1 MAVDKNFVVK
11 NGIEVNSNLIFA
23 DANSKSVGI
32 GSTGPRFTLDVRGG
46 IAATDGHFSGIITA
60 QNVNV
65 ANYGILNG
73 TGANV
78 SGIATFTGGISANQL
93 SVSGLST
100 LTHLESTNVRVSG
113 ITTLATADITTL
125 SNYPNFTG
133 GVTVAGIAT
142 AAALNISGVST
153 LPTANITTLPNYPN
167 FTGGVTVAGIVTATA
182 VSTSGVSTL
191 ATANITTLNNY
202 PNFTGGVTVA
212 GIATAAALNISGVST
227 LPTANITTLP
237 NYPNFTGGVTVSG
250 VVTASSFTGN
260 LTGNVGGNVTGNVT
274 GELIGAAVTTGAYGA
289 HVSGVVT
296 ATEFHGDGSNIT
308 GISTLNITNYSAGG
322 GGIGGD
328 ANINT
333 TGIITAGAFFTTGII
348 TAANFVGSGEGLT
361 GVASTDNIQTATDAT
376 FLANVNISGITTLAN
391 TKISGITTATNKIE
405 VRSDDGSEGRIDF
418 YCEVSNAHYTRIQ
431 AAPHSS
437 YAGNATV
444 VLPNSSGTLLL
455 TDGSGA
461 SLTNLNG
468 SNIASGTISAA
479 RVATLNQDTTGN
491 AATATALETAR
502 TIGGVSFDG
511 TANINLPGV
520 NQAGTQD
527 TSGNATTATSATTAT
542 NATNITLA
550 AESSDTTCFP
560 VFATAATGNQAPKT
574 SSNLTYDSVDEILS
588 CTDFNTTS
596 DINLKKDIEIITNA
610 NEILN
615 QINGVNF
622 TWIKSNKPSI
632 GIIAQEIEKVLPQLV
647 NERTDTGT
655 KSVNYNGL
663 IGVLIEAVKELSQRV
678 EELERR

>member
-1 MAVDKNFVVK
+1 MANRFP
-11 NGIEVNSNLIFA
+11 LI
-23 DANSKSVGI
+23 ANS
-32 GSTGPRFTLDVRGG
+32 
-46 IAATDGHFSGIITA
+46 
-60 QNVNV
+60 
-65 ANYGILNG
+65 
-73 TGANV
+73 
-78 SGIATFTGGISANQL
+78 SANQIQEIP
-93 SVSGLST
+93 SGDNL
-100 LTHLESTNVRVSG
+100 
-113 ITTLATADITTL
+113 D
-125 SNYPNFTG
+125 
-133 GVTVAGIAT
+133 
-142 AAALNISGVST
+142 LN
-153 LPTANITTLPNYPN
+153 NN
-167 FTGGVTVAGIVTATA
+167 GIVNATTITAT
-182 VSTSGVSTL
+182 S
-191 ATANITTLNNY
+191 
-202 PNFTGGVTVA
+202 
-212 GIATAAALNISGVST
+212 
-227 LPTANITTLP
+227 
-237 NYPNFTGGVTVSG
+237 
-250 VVTASSFTGN
+250 
-260 LTGNVGGNVTGNVT
+260 
-274 GELIGAAVTTGAYGA
+274 
-289 HVSGVVT
+289 
-296 ATEFHGDGSNIT
+296 
-308 GISTLNITNYSAGG
+308 
-322 GGIGGD
+322 
-328 ANINT
+328 
-333 TGIITAGAFFTTGII
+333 
-348 TAANFVGSGEGLT
+348 FVGNGEGLV

-391 TKISGITTATNKIE
+391 TNISGLTTATNKIE

-431 AAPHSS
+431 AAPHAS

-468 SNIASGTISAA
+468 SNIASGTIAAA

-550 AESSDTTCFP
+550 DESSDSTCFP

-574 SSNLTYDSVDEILS
+574 DSSALTYDASGGSLS
-588 CTDFNTTS
+588 ATDFNSTS

-647 NERTDTGT
+647 SERTDTGT

-678 EELERR
+678 EELERK

>member
-1 MAVDKNFVVK
+1 MAADKNFVVK

-23 DANSKSVGI
+23 DPNEKKVGI

-133 GVTVAGIAT
+133 GLSASGIVTAASLNISGVSTLATANITTLNNYPNFTGGVTVSGIVT

-167 FTGGVTVAGIVTATA
+167 FTGGATVV
-182 VSTSGVSTL
+182 
-191 ATANITTLNNY
+191 
-202 PNFTGGVTVA
+202 
-212 GIATAAALNISGVST
+212 
-227 LPTANITTLP
+227 
-237 NYPNFTGGVTVSG
+237 G
-250 VVTASSFTGN
+250 VVTASSFTGD
-260 LTGNVGGNVTGNVT
+260 LTGNVVGNVT
-274 GELIGAAVTTGAYGA
+274 GELAGAAVTTGAYGA

-391 TKISGITTATNKIE
+391 TNISGLTTATNKIE

-431 AAPHSS
+431 AAPHAS
-437 YAGNATV
+437 YAGNAIV

-468 SNIASGTISAA
+468 SNIASGTIAAA
-479 RVATLNQDTTGN
+479 RVATLNQDTSGN

-520 NQAGTQD
+520 NQAGNQNTSGNAATATALETARTIGGVSFDGSANINLPGVNQSGTQD
-527 TSGNATTATSATTAT
+527 TSGTAT

-678 EELERR
+678 EELERKKERDL

>member
-1 MAVDKNFVVK
+1 MAADKNFVVK

-23 DANSKSVGI
+23 DPNEKKVGI

-60 QNVNV
+60 QNANV

-125 SNYPNFTG
+125 SNYPNFTSG
-133 GVTVAGIAT
+133 LSVVGVVTAT
-142 AAALNISGVST
+142 AVNTSGVST

-167 FTGGVTVAGIVTATA
+167 FTGGISVV
-182 VSTSGVSTL
+182 
-191 ATANITTLNNY
+191 
-202 PNFTGGVTVA
+202 
-212 GIATAAALNISGVST
+212 GIA
-227 LPTANITTLP
+227 
-237 NYPNFTGGVTVSG
+237 
-250 VVTASSFTGN
+250 TASSFTGN
-260 LTGNVGGNVTGNVT
+260 LTGNVT
-274 GELIGAAVTTGAYGA
+274 GELAGAAVTTGAYGA

-296 ATEFHGDGSNIT
+296 ATAFHGDGSNVT
-308 GISTLNITNYSAGG
+308 GISTLNIANYGIGLGGG
-322 GGIGGD
+322 GGIGTNGSV
-328 ANINT
+328 NT
-333 TGIITAGAFFTTGII
+333 IGIITAGAFFTTGII

-391 TKISGITTATNKIE
+391 TNISGLTTATNKIE

-431 AAPHSS
+431 AAPHAS
-437 YAGNATV
+437 YSGNAVV
-444 VLPNSSGTLLL
+444 VLPSSSGTLLL
-455 TDGSGA
+455 TGGSGA
-461 SLTNLNG
+461 GLTALNG
-468 SNIASGTISAA
+468 SNITSGTVAAA
-479 RVATLNQDTTGN
+479 RVATLNQNTSGN

-502 TIGGVSFDG
+502 SIGGVSFDG

-520 NQAGTQD
+520 NQSGTQN
-527 TSGNATTATSATTAT
+527 TSGTAGGLSGTPNITVGAVVSEHINNSGVTTSTGGFVGNLTGTASTATSATTAT
-542 NATNITLA
+542 TATNITLA
-550 AESSDTTCFP
+550 DESSDSTCFP

-574 SSNLTYDSVDEILS
+574 DSSALTYDASGGILS
-588 CTDFNTTS
+588 ATDFNTTS

-678 EELERR
+678 EELERK

>member
-23 DANSKSVGI
+23 DPNEKKVGI

-60 QNVNV
+60 QNINV

-73 TGANV
+73 TGANI

-133 GVTVAGIAT
+133 GLSVVGVVTAT
-142 AAALNISGVST
+142 AVNTSGVST

-167 FTGGVTVAGIVTATA
+167 FTGGVTVV
-182 VSTSGVSTL
+182 GV
-191 ATANITTLNNY
+191 A
-202 PNFTGGVTVA
+202 
-212 GIATAAALNISGVST
+212 
-227 LPTANITTLP
+227 
-237 NYPNFTGGVTVSG
+237 
-250 VVTASSFTGN
+250 TASSFTGN
-260 LTGNVGGNVTGNVT
+260 LTGNVTGNADTATTATNAQGLTGTPDITVSNVSAGIVTG
-274 GELIGAAVTTGAYGA
+274 
-289 HVSGVVT
+289 T
-296 ATEFHGDGSNIT
+296 AFHGDGANVT
-308 GISTLNITNYSAGG
+308 GISTLNITNYGVGLGG
-322 GGIGGD
+322 GGGAGIGTNGSV
-328 ANINT
+328 NT
-333 TGIITAGAFFTTGII
+333 VGIITAGAFFTTGII

-431 AAPHSS
+431 AAPHAS
-437 YAGNATV
+437 YGGNATV

-468 SNIASGTISAA
+468 SNIASGTVAAA
-479 RVATLNQDTTGN
+479 RIDDLSASKITSGTFDAARIPTLNQNTSGTASGLSGTPNITVGAVVSEHIANSGVTTSTGGFVGN
-491 AATATALETAR
+491 LTGTASTATSA
-502 TIGGVSFDG
+502 
-511 TANINLPGV
+511 
-520 NQAGTQD
+520 
-527 TSGNATTATSATTAT
+527 TSATSATTAT

-574 SSNLTYDSVDEILS
+574 SSNLTYDSVNEILS
-588 CTDFNTTS
+588 CTDFDTTS
-596 DINLKKDIEIITNA
+596 DINLKKDIEIVTNA

-622 TWIKSNKPSI
+622 TWIKSNKPSV

-647 NERTDTGT
+647 HERSDTGT

-678 EELERR
+678 EELERK

>member
-1 MAVDKNFVVK
+1 MAADKNFVVK

-23 DANSKSVGI
+23 DPNEKKVGI

-60 QNVNV
+60 QNINV

-100 LTHLESTNVRVSG
+100 LTHLEGTNLNVIG

-125 SNYPNFTG
+125 PNYPNFTG
-133 GVTVAGIAT
+133 GVTAVGVVTAT
-142 AAALNISGVST
+142 AVNTSGVST

-167 FTGGVTVAGIVTATA
+167 FTGGVTVAG
-182 VSTSGVSTL
+182 
-191 ATANITTLNNY
+191 
-202 PNFTGGVTVA
+202 
-212 GIATAAALNISGVST
+212 
-227 LPTANITTLP
+227 
-237 NYPNFTGGVTVSG
+237 

-260 LTGNVGGNVTGNVT
+260 LTGNVVGNVT
-274 GELIGAAVTTGAYGA
+274 GELAGVAVTTGAYGA

-296 ATEFHGDGSNIT
+296 ATAFHGDGANVT
-308 GISTLNITNYSAGG
+308 GISTLNIANYGIGLGGG
-322 GGIGGD
+322 GGIGTNGSV
-328 ANINT
+328 NT
-333 TGIITAGAFFTTGII
+333 VGIITAGAFFTTGII

-391 TKISGITTATNKIE
+391 TKISGITTTTNKIE

-431 AAPHSS
+431 AAPHAS
-437 YAGNATV
+437 YGGNATV

-468 SNIASGTISAA
+468 SNIASGTVAAA
-479 RVATLNQDTTGN
+479 RIDDLSASKITSGTFDAARIPTLNQNT
-491 AATATALETAR
+491 
-502 TIGGVSFDG
+502 SG
-511 TANINLPGV
+511 TAGGLSGTPNITVGAVVSEHIANSGVTTSTGGFVGNLT
-520 NQAGTQD
+520 GTA
-527 TSGNATTATSATTAT
+527 SNATSATSATTAT

-550 AESSDTTCFP
+550 DESSDSTCFP

-574 SSNLTYDSVDEILS
+574 DSSALTYDASNGTLS
-588 CTDFNTTS
+588 TTDFNTTS

-678 EELERR
+678 EELERK

>member
-23 DANSKSVGI
+23 DANTKRVGI

-46 IAATDGHFSGIITA
+46 IAATDGNFSGIITA

-78 SGIATFTGGISANQL
+78 SGIATFAGGISANQL
-93 SVSGLST
+93 SVTGLST

-125 SNYPNFTG
+125 SNYPNFTQG
-133 GVTVAGIAT
+133 LSVVGVVT

-153 LPTANITTLPNYPN
+153 FPTANITTLPNYPN
-167 FTGGVTVAGIVTATA
+167 FTGGATVV
-182 VSTSGVSTL
+182 
-191 ATANITTLNNY
+191 
-202 PNFTGGVTVA
+202 
-212 GIATAAALNISGVST
+212 
-227 LPTANITTLP
+227 
-237 NYPNFTGGVTVSG
+237 G

-260 LTGNVGGNVTGNVT
+260 LTGNVT
-274 GELIGAAVTTGAYGA
+274 GELAGAAVTTGAYGA

-431 AAPHSS
+431 AAPHAS

-468 SNIASGTISAA
+468 SNIASGTVAAA
-479 RVATLNQDTTGN
+479 RIDDLSASKITSGTFDAARIPTLNQNT
-491 AATATALETAR
+491 
-502 TIGGVSFDG
+502 SG
-511 TANINLPGV
+511 TAGGLSGTPNISVGAVVSEHIANSGVTTSTGGFVGNLT
-520 NQAGTQD
+520 GTA
-527 TSGNATTATSATTAT
+527 SNATSATTAT
-542 NATNITLA
+542 NSTNITLA

-596 DINLKKDIEIITNA
+596 DINLKKDIEIISNA

-678 EELERR
+678 EELERK

>member
-23 DANSKSVGI
+23 DANTKRVGI

-133 GVTVAGIAT
+133 GLSVAGIVT

-153 LPTANITTLPNYPN
+153 LPTANIATLPNYPN
-167 FTGGVTVAGIVTATA
+167 FTGGISVVGVA
-182 VSTSGVSTL
+182 
-191 ATANITTLNNY
+191 
-202 PNFTGGVTVA
+202 
-212 GIATAAALNISGVST
+212 
-227 LPTANITTLP
+227 
-237 NYPNFTGGVTVSG
+237 
-250 VVTASSFTGN
+250 TASSFTGN
-260 LTGNVGGNVTGNVT
+260 LTGNVT
-274 GELIGAAVTTGAYGA
+274 GELAGAAVTTGAYGA

-296 ATEFHGDGSNIT
+296 ATEFHGDGANVT
-308 GISTLNITNYSAGG
+308 GISTLNITNYGIGLGGG
-322 GGIGGD
+322 GGIG
-328 ANINT
+328 ANDNVNT

-431 AAPHSS
+431 AAPHAS

-468 SNIASGTISAA
+468 SNIASGTVDAA
-479 RVATLNQDTTGN
+479 RIPTLNQNT
-491 AATATALETAR
+491 
-502 TIGGVSFDG
+502 SG
-511 TANINLPGV
+511 TAGGLSGTPNITVGAVVSEHINNSGVTTSTGGFVGNLT
-520 NQAGTQD
+520 GTA
-527 TSGNATTATSATTAT
+527 SNATSATSATSATTAT

-622 TWIKSNKPSI
+622 TWIKSNKPSV

-647 NERTDTGT
+647 HERSDTGT
-655 KSVNYNGL
+655 KTVNYNGL

>member
-1 MAVDKNFVVK
+1 MAADKNFVVK

-23 DANSKSVGI
+23 DPNEKKVGI

-60 QNVNV
+60 QNANV

-125 SNYPNFTG
+125 SNYPNFTSG
-133 GVTVAGIAT
+133 LSVVGVVTAT
-142 AAALNISGVST
+142 AVNTSGVST

-167 FTGGVTVAGIVTATA
+167 FTGGISVVGVA
-182 VSTSGVSTL
+182 
-191 ATANITTLNNY
+191 
-202 PNFTGGVTVA
+202 
-212 GIATAAALNISGVST
+212 
-227 LPTANITTLP
+227 
-237 NYPNFTGGVTVSG
+237 
-250 VVTASSFTGN
+250 TASSFTGN
-260 LTGNVGGNVTGNVT
+260 LTGNVT
-274 GELIGAAVTTGAYGA
+274 GELAGAAVTTGAYGA

-296 ATEFHGDGSNIT
+296 ATAFHGDGSNVT
-308 GISTLNITNYSAGG
+308 GISTLNIANYGIGLGGG
-322 GGIGGD
+322 GGIGTNGSV
-328 ANINT
+328 NT
-333 TGIITAGAFFTTGII
+333 IGIITAGAFFTTGII

-391 TKISGITTATNKIE
+391 TNISGLTTATNKIE

-431 AAPHSS
+431 AAPHAS
-437 YAGNATV
+437 YSGNAVV
-444 VLPNSSGTLLL
+444 VLPSSSGTLLL
-455 TDGSGA
+455 TGGSGA
-461 SLTNLNG
+461 GLTALNG
-468 SNIASGTISAA
+468 SNITSGTVAAA
-479 RVATLNQDTTGN
+479 RVATLNQNTSGN

-502 TIGGVSFDG
+502 SIGGVSFDG

-520 NQAGTQD
+520 NQSGTQN
-527 TSGNATTATSATTAT
+527 TSGTAGGLSGTPNITVGAVVSEHINNSGVTTSTGGFVGNLTGTASTATSATTAT
-542 NATNITLA
+542 TATNITLA
-550 AESSDTTCFP
+550 DESSDSTCFP

-574 SSNLTYDSVDEILS
+574 DSSALTYDASGGILS
-588 CTDFNTTS
+588 ATDFNTTS

-678 EELERR
+678 EELERK

>member
-1 MAVDKNFVVK
+1 MAVNKNFVVK

-23 DANSKSVGI
+23 DANTNRVGI

-46 IAATDGHFSGIITA
+46 IAATDGNFSGIITA

-78 SGIATFTGGISANQL
+78 SGIATFAGGISANQL

-100 LTHLESTNVRVSG
+100 LTHLESTNVKVSG

-125 SNYPNFTG
+125 SKYPNFTG
-133 GVTVAGIAT
+133 GVSV
-142 AAALNISGVST
+142 V
-153 LPTANITTLPNYPN
+153 
-167 FTGGVTVAGIVTATA
+167 
-182 VSTSGVSTL
+182 
-191 ATANITTLNNY
+191 
-202 PNFTGGVTVA
+202 
-212 GIATAAALNISGVST
+212 
-227 LPTANITTLP
+227 
-237 NYPNFTGGVTVSG
+237 G

-260 LTGNVGGNVTGNVT
+260 LTG
-274 GELIGAAVTTGAYGA
+274 ELAGAAVTTGTYGA
-289 HVSGVVT
+289 HVSGIVT
-296 ATEFHGDGSNIT
+296 ATEFHGDGANIT
-308 GISTLNITNYSAGG
+308 GISTLNITNYSSGG
-322 GGIGGD
+322 GGIGIND
-328 ANINT
+328 NVNT

-348 TAANFVGSGEGLT
+348 TASNFVGSGEGLT

-376 FLANVNISGITTLAN
+376 FLANVNIGGITT
-391 TKISGITTATNKIE
+391 TTNKIE

-468 SNIASGTISAA
+468 SNIASGTVDAA
-479 RVATLNQDTTGN
+479 RIPTLNQNT
-491 AATATALETAR
+491 
-502 TIGGVSFDG
+502 SG
-511 TANINLPGV
+511 TAGGLSGTPNITVGAVVSEHIANSGVTTSTGGFVGNLT
-520 NQAGTQD
+520 GTA
-527 TSGNATTATSATTAT
+527 SNATSATSATSATTAT

-596 DINLKKDIEIITNA
+596 DISLKKDIEIITNA

>member
-23 DANSKSVGI
+23 DANTNRVGI

-46 IAATDGHFSGIITA
+46 IAATDGNFSGIITA

-78 SGIATFTGGISANQL
+78 SGIATFAGGISANQL

-125 SNYPNFTG
+125 SKYPNFTG
-133 GVTVAGIAT
+133 G
-142 AAALNISGVST
+142 LS
-153 LPTANITTLPNYPN
+153 
-167 FTGGVTVAGIVTATA
+167 VAGIVTA
-182 VSTSGVSTL
+182 
-191 ATANITTLNNY
+191 
-202 PNFTGGVTVA
+202 
-212 GIATAAALNISGVST
+212 AA
-227 LPTANITTLP
+227 
-237 NYPNFTGGVTVSG
+237 
-250 VVTASSFTGN
+250 FTGN
-260 LTGNVGGNVTGNVT
+260 LTGNVT
-274 GELIGAAVTTGAYGA
+274 GELAGAAVTTGAYGA

-296 ATEFHGDGSNIT
+296 ATEFHGDGANVT
-308 GISTLNITNYSAGG
+308 GISTLNITDYGVGLGG
-322 GGIGGD
+322 GGAGIGTDGSV
-328 ANINT
+328 NT
-333 TGIITAGAFFTTGII
+333 IGIITAGAFFTTGII

-361 GVASTDNIQTATDAT
+361 GVASMDNIQTATDAT

-431 AAPHSS
+431 AAPHAS

-511 TANINLPGV
+511 SANINLPGV
-520 NQAGTQD
+520 NQSGTQD
-527 TSGNATTATSATTAT
+527 TSGTAT

-596 DINLKKDIEIITNA
+596 DINLKKDIEIIPNA

>member
-1 MAVDKNFVVK
+1 MAADKNFVVK

-23 DANSKSVGI
+23 DPNEKKVGI

-60 QNVNV
+60 QNVVV

-78 SGIATFTGGISANQL
+78 NGIATFTGGISANQL

-100 LTHLESTNVRVSG
+100 LTHLESTNVRVIG

-125 SNYPNFTG
+125 SNNPNFTG
-133 GVTVAGIAT
+133 GLSASGIVT
-142 AAALNISGVST
+142 AASLNISGVST
-153 LPTANITTLPNYPN
+153 LATADITTLPNYPN

-191 ATANITTLNNY
+191 ATAD
-202 PNFTGGVTVA
+202 
-212 GIATAAALNISGVST
+212 
-227 LPTANITTLP
+227 ITTLP
-237 NYPNFTGGVTVSG
+237 NYPNFTGGLSVVG
-250 VVTASSFTGN
+250 VATASSFTGD
-260 LTGNVGGNVTGNVT
+260 LTGNVAGNVT
-274 GELIGAAVTTGAYGA
+274 GELAGAAVTTGAYGA

-296 ATEFHGDGSNIT
+296 ATAFHGDGANIT
-308 GISTLNITNYSAGG
+308 GISTSNISNYGVGLGGG
-322 GGIGGD
+322 GGIGTNGSV
-328 ANINT
+328 NT
-333 TGIITAGAFFTTGII
+333 VGIITAGAFFTTGII

-468 SNIASGTISAA
+468 SNIASGTIAAA
-479 RVATLNQDTTGN
+479 RVATLNQNTSGN

-527 TSGNATTATSATTAT
+527 TSGNADTATTATTAT

-550 AESSDTTCFP
+550 DNSSDTTCFP
-560 VFATAATGNQAPKT
+560 IFSTDATGNQAPKT
-574 SSNLTYDSVDEILS
+574 DADRLTYYAATGILGA
-588 CTDFNTTS
+588 TDFDATS
-596 DINLKKDIEIITNA
+596 DENLKKDIQIIENA
-610 NEILN
+610 NEDLEKKIQEILN
-615 QINGVNF
+615 EF
-622 TWIKSNKPSI
+622 
-632 GIIAQEIEKVLPQLV
+632 
-647 NERTDTGT
+647 
-655 KSVNYNGL
+655 
-663 IGVLIEAVKELSQRV
+663 
-678 EELERR
+678 

>member
-23 DANSKSVGI
+23 DANTKRVGI
-32 GSTGPRFTLDVRGG
+32 GSTGPRDTLDVRGG
-46 IAATDGHFSGIITA
+46 IAATDGNFSGIITA
-60 QNVNV
+60 QNINV

-100 LTHLESTNVRVSG
+100 LTHLESTNLRVSG

-125 SNYPNFTG
+125 SKYPNFTG
-133 GVTVAGIAT
+133 GLSVA
-142 AAALNISGVST
+142 
-153 LPTANITTLPNYPN
+153 
-167 FTGGVTVAGIVTATA
+167 
-182 VSTSGVSTL
+182 
-191 ATANITTLNNY
+191 
-202 PNFTGGVTVA
+202 
-212 GIATAAALNISGVST
+212 
-227 LPTANITTLP
+227 
-237 NYPNFTGGVTVSG
+237 G

-260 LTGNVGGNVTGNVT
+260 VT
-274 GELIGAAVTTGAYGA
+274 GELAGAAVTTGAYGA
-289 HVSGVVT
+289 HVSGIVT
-296 ATEFHGDGSNIT
+296 ATEFHGNGANIT
-308 GISTLNITNYSAGG
+308 GISTLNITNYSSGG
-322 GGIGGD
+322 GGIGIND
-328 ANINT
+328 NVNT

-348 TAANFVGSGEGLT
+348 TASNFVGSGEGLT

-376 FLANVNISGITTLAN
+376 FLANVNIGGITT
-391 TKISGITTATNKIE
+391 TTNKIE

-431 AAPHSS
+431 AAPHAS
-437 YAGNATV
+437 YAGNAIV
-444 VLPNSSGTLLL
+444 VLPTTSGTLLL

-468 SNIASGTISAA
+468 SNIASGTVDAA
-479 RVATLNQDTTGN
+479 RIPTLNQNT
-491 AATATALETAR
+491 
-502 TIGGVSFDG
+502 SG
-511 TANINLPGV
+511 TAGGLSGTPNITVGAVVSEHINNSGVTTSTGGFVGNLT
-520 NQAGTQD
+520 GTA
-527 TSGNATTATSATTAT
+527 SNATSATSATSATTAT

>member
-23 DANSKSVGI
+23 DANSKRVGI

-322 GGIGGD
+322 GGLGGD

-431 AAPHSS
+431 AAPHAS

>member
-23 DANSKSVGI
+23 DANTKRVGI

-46 IAATDGHFSGIITA
+46 IAATDGNFSGIVTA
-60 QNVNV
+60 QNINV

-125 SNYPNFTG
+125 
-133 GVTVAGIAT
+133 
-142 AAALNISGVST
+142 
-153 LPTANITTLPNYPN
+153 PNYPN
-167 FTGGVTVAGIVTATA
+167 FTGGISVVGVA
-182 VSTSGVSTL
+182 
-191 ATANITTLNNY
+191 
-202 PNFTGGVTVA
+202 
-212 GIATAAALNISGVST
+212 
-227 LPTANITTLP
+227 
-237 NYPNFTGGVTVSG
+237 
-250 VVTASSFTGN
+250 TASSFTGN
-260 LTGNVGGNVTGNVT
+260 LTG
-274 GELIGAAVTTGAYGA
+274 ELTGAAVTTGAYGA

-296 ATEFHGDGSNIT
+296 ATEFHGGGANIT
-308 GISTLNITNYSAGG
+308 GISTLNITNYGIGLGG
-322 GGIGGD
+322 GGGGVGEND
-328 ANINT
+328 NVNT

-348 TAANFVGSGEGLT
+348 TASNFVGSGEGLT

-391 TKISGITTATNKIE
+391 TKISGITTTTNKIE

-431 AAPHSS
+431 AAPHAS
-437 YAGNATV
+437 YAGNAIV
-444 VLPNSSGTLLL
+444 VLPTTSGTLLL

-468 SNIASGTISAA
+468 SNISSGTVDAA
-479 RVATLNQDTTGN
+479 RIPTLNQNT
-491 AATATALETAR
+491 
-502 TIGGVSFDG
+502 SG
-511 TANINLPGV
+511 TAGGLSGTPNITVGAVVSEHIANSGVTTSTGGFVGNLT
-520 NQAGTQD
+520 GTA
-527 TSGNATTATSATTAT
+527 SNATSATSATSAT

>member
-23 DANSKSVGI
+23 DANSKRVGI

-322 GGIGGD
+322 GGLGGD

-391 TKISGITTATNKIE
+391 TNISGITTATNKIE

-431 AAPHSS
+431 AAPHAS

>member
-1 MAVDKNFVVK
+1 MAVDKNFVIK

-23 DANSKSVGI
+23 DANTKSVGI

-46 IAATDGHFSGIITA
+46 IAATDGNFSGILTA
-60 QNVNV
+60 Q
-65 ANYGILNG
+65 
-73 TGANV
+73 T
-78 SGIATFTGGISANQL
+78 ATLTGGISANQL

-167 FTGGVTVAGIVTATA
+167 FTGGVTV
-182 VSTSGVSTL
+182 
-191 ATANITTLNNY
+191 
-202 PNFTGGVTVA
+202 
-212 GIATAAALNISGVST
+212 
-227 LPTANITTLP
+227 
-237 NYPNFTGGVTVSG
+237 SG

-260 LTGNVGGNVTGNVT
+260 LTGNVGGNVTG
-274 GELIGAAVTTGAYGA
+274 ELAGAAVTTGAYGA

-322 GGIGGD
+322 GLGGD

-376 FLANVNISGITTLAN
+376 FLANVNISGITTLSN

-431 AAPHSS
+431 AAPHAS

-468 SNIASGTISAA
+468 SNIASGTIAAA
-479 RVATLNQDTTGN
+479 RVATLNQDTSGNAATATALETARNIGGVSFDGTANINLPGVNQAGNQNTSGN

-520 NQAGTQD
+520 NQSGTQD
-527 TSGNATTATSATTAT
+527 TSGTAT

-596 DINLKKDIEIITNA
+596 DINLKKDIEIISNA

-678 EELERR
+678 EELERK

>member
-23 DANSKSVGI
+23 DANTNRVGI

-46 IAATDGHFSGIITA
+46 IAATDGNFSGIITA

-78 SGIATFTGGISANQL
+78 SGIATFAGGISANQL

-125 SNYPNFTG
+125 SKYPNFTG
-133 GVTVAGIAT
+133 G
-142 AAALNISGVST
+142 LS
-153 LPTANITTLPNYPN
+153 
-167 FTGGVTVAGIVTATA
+167 VAGIVTA
-182 VSTSGVSTL
+182 
-191 ATANITTLNNY
+191 
-202 PNFTGGVTVA
+202 
-212 GIATAAALNISGVST
+212 AA
-227 LPTANITTLP
+227 
-237 NYPNFTGGVTVSG
+237 
-250 VVTASSFTGN
+250 FTGN
-260 LTGNVGGNVTGNVT
+260 LTGNVT
-274 GELIGAAVTTGAYGA
+274 GELAGAAVTTGAYGA

-296 ATEFHGDGSNIT
+296 ATEFHGDGANVT
-308 GISTLNITNYSAGG
+308 GISTLNITDYGVGLGG
-322 GGIGGD
+322 GGGAGIGTDGSV
-328 ANINT
+328 NT
-333 TGIITAGAFFTTGII
+333 IGIITAGAFFTTGII

-431 AAPHSS
+431 AAPHAS

-511 TANINLPGV
+511 SANINLPGV
-520 NQAGTQD
+520 NQSGTQD
-527 TSGNATTATSATTAT
+527 TSGTAT

-596 DINLKKDIEIITNA
+596 DINLKKDIEIIPNA

>member
-23 DANSKSVGI
+23 DANTKRVGI

-46 IAATDGHFSGIITA
+46 IAATDGNFSGIITA

-78 SGIATFTGGISANQL
+78 SGIATFAGGISANQL
-93 SVSGLST
+93 SVTGLST

-125 SNYPNFTG
+125 SNYPNFTQG
-133 GVTVAGIAT
+133 LSVVGVVT

-153 LPTANITTLPNYPN
+153 FPTANITTLPNYPN
-167 FTGGVTVAGIVTATA
+167 FTGGATVV
-182 VSTSGVSTL
+182 
-191 ATANITTLNNY
+191 
-202 PNFTGGVTVA
+202 
-212 GIATAAALNISGVST
+212 
-227 LPTANITTLP
+227 
-237 NYPNFTGGVTVSG
+237 G

-260 LTGNVGGNVTGNVT
+260 LTGNVT
-274 GELIGAAVTTGAYGA
+274 GELAGAAVTTGAYGA

-431 AAPHSS
+431 AAPHAS

-468 SNIASGTISAA
+468 SNIASGTVAAA
-479 RVATLNQDTTGN
+479 RIDDLSASKITSGTFDAARIPTLNQNT
-491 AATATALETAR
+491 
-502 TIGGVSFDG
+502 SG
-511 TANINLPGV
+511 TAGGLSGTPNISVGAVVSEHIANSGVTTSTGGFVGNLT
-520 NQAGTQD
+520 GTA
-527 TSGNATTATSATTAT
+527 SNATSATTAT
-542 NATNITLA
+542 NSTNITLA

-596 DINLKKDIEIITNA
+596 DINLKEDIEIISNA

-678 EELERR
+678 EDLERGN

>member
-23 DANSKSVGI
+23 DANTKSVGI

-60 QNVNV
+60 QNINV

-100 LTHLESTNVRVSG
+100 LTHLESTNIRVSG
-113 ITTLATADITTL
+113 ITTLPTADITTL

-133 GVTVAGIAT
+133 GLSVVGVVTAT
-142 AAALNISGVST
+142 AVNTSGVST

-167 FTGGVTVAGIVTATA
+167 FTGGVTVV
-182 VSTSGVSTL
+182 GV
-191 ATANITTLNNY
+191 A
-202 PNFTGGVTVA
+202 
-212 GIATAAALNISGVST
+212 
-227 LPTANITTLP
+227 
-237 NYPNFTGGVTVSG
+237 
-250 VVTASSFTGN
+250 TASSFTGD
-260 LTGNVGGNVTGNVT
+260 LTGNVTGNADTATTATNAQGLTGTPDITVSNVSAGIVT
-274 GELIGAAVTTGAYGA
+274 G
-289 HVSGVVT
+289 T
-296 ATEFHGDGSNIT
+296 AFHGDGANVT
-308 GISTLNITNYSAGG
+308 GISTLNITNYGVGLGGG
-322 GGIGGD
+322 GGIGTNGSV
-328 ANINT
+328 NT
-333 TGIITAGAFFTTGII
+333 VGIITAGAFFTTGII

-468 SNIASGTISAA
+468 SNIASGTIAAA
-479 RVATLNQDTTGN
+479 RVATLNQNTSGNAATATALETARDIGGVSFDGSASINLPGVNQAGNQNTSGN

-520 NQAGTQD
+520 NQAGNQNTTGNAD
-527 TSGNATTATSATTAT
+527 TATTATT
-542 NATNITLA
+542 ATNITLA

-596 DINLKKDIEIITNA
+596 DINLKKDIEIVTNA

-622 TWIKSNKPSI
+622 TWIKSNKPSV

-647 NERTDTGT
+647 HERSDTGT

-663 IGVLIEAVKELSQRV
+663 IGVLIEAVKELSQKV
-678 EELERR
+678 EELERK

>member
-23 DANSKSVGI
+23 DANTKRVGI
-32 GSTGPRFTLDVRGG
+32 GSTGPRDTLDVRGG
-46 IAATDGHFSGIITA
+46 IAATDGNFSGIITA
-60 QNVNV
+60 QNINV

-100 LTHLESTNVRVSG
+100 LTHLESTNLRVSG

-125 SNYPNFTG
+125 SKYPNFTG
-133 GVTVAGIAT
+133 GLSVA
-142 AAALNISGVST
+142 
-153 LPTANITTLPNYPN
+153 
-167 FTGGVTVAGIVTATA
+167 
-182 VSTSGVSTL
+182 
-191 ATANITTLNNY
+191 
-202 PNFTGGVTVA
+202 
-212 GIATAAALNISGVST
+212 
-227 LPTANITTLP
+227 
-237 NYPNFTGGVTVSG
+237 G

-260 LTGNVGGNVTGNVT
+260 VT
-274 GELIGAAVTTGAYGA
+274 GELAGAAVTTGAYGA
-289 HVSGVVT
+289 HVSGIVT
-296 ATEFHGDGSNIT
+296 ATEFHGNGANIT
-308 GISTLNITNYSAGG
+308 GISTLNITNYSSGG
-322 GGIGGD
+322 GGIGIND
-328 ANINT
+328 NVNT

-348 TAANFVGSGEGLT
+348 TASNFVGSGEGLT

-376 FLANVNISGITTLAN
+376 FLANVNIGGITT
-391 TKISGITTATNKIE
+391 TTNKIE

-431 AAPHSS
+431 AAPHAS
-437 YAGNATV
+437 YAGNAIV

-468 SNIASGTISAA
+468 SNIASGTVDAA
-479 RVATLNQDTTGN
+479 RIPTLNQNT
-491 AATATALETAR
+491 
-502 TIGGVSFDG
+502 SG
-511 TANINLPGV
+511 TAGGLSGTPNITVGAIVSEHIANSGVTTSTGGFVGNLT
-520 NQAGTQD
+520 GTA
-527 TSGNATTATSATTAT
+527 SNATSATSATTAT

-678 EELERR
+678 EELERK

>member
-23 DANSKSVGI
+23 DANSKRVGI

-60 QNVNV
+60 QNVVV

-133 GVTVAGIAT
+133 GLSASGIVT
-142 AAALNISGVST
+142 AAALNISGVSTLATADITTLPNYPNFTGGLSASGIVTATAVNTSGVST

-167 FTGGVTVAGIVTATA
+167 FTGGATVV
-182 VSTSGVSTL
+182 
-191 ATANITTLNNY
+191 
-202 PNFTGGVTVA
+202 
-212 GIATAAALNISGVST
+212 
-227 LPTANITTLP
+227 
-237 NYPNFTGGVTVSG
+237 G

-260 LTGNVGGNVTGNVT
+260 LTGNVVGNVT
-274 GELIGAAVTTGAYGA
+274 GELAGAAVTTGAYGA

-468 SNIASGTISAA
+468 SNIASGTIAAA
-479 RVATLNQDTTGN
+479 RVATLNQDTSGN

-502 TIGGVSFDG
+502 DIGGVSFDGTGNINLPGVNQAGNQNTSGNAATATALETARNIGGVSFDG

-520 NQAGTQD
+520 NQAGNQNT
-527 TSGNATTATSATTAT
+527 TGNADTATTAT

-574 SSNLTYDSVDEILS
+574 SSNFTYDSVDEILS

-596 DINLKKDIEIITNA
+596 DINLKKDIEIISNA

-678 EELERR
+678 EELERN

>member
-23 DANSKSVGI
+23 DANTKRVGI

-46 IAATDGHFSGIITA
+46 IAATDGNFSGIITA

-78 SGIATFTGGISANQL
+78 SGIATFAGGISANQL
-93 SVSGLST
+93 SVTGLST

-125 SNYPNFTG
+125 SNYPNFTQG
-133 GVTVAGIAT
+133 LSVVGVVT

-153 LPTANITTLPNYPN
+153 FPTANITTLPNYPN
-167 FTGGVTVAGIVTATA
+167 FTGGATVV
-182 VSTSGVSTL
+182 
-191 ATANITTLNNY
+191 
-202 PNFTGGVTVA
+202 
-212 GIATAAALNISGVST
+212 
-227 LPTANITTLP
+227 
-237 NYPNFTGGVTVSG
+237 G

-260 LTGNVGGNVTGNVT
+260 LTGNVT
-274 GELIGAAVTTGAYGA
+274 GELAGAAVTTGAYGA

-431 AAPHSS
+431 AAPHAS

-468 SNIASGTISAA
+468 SNIASGTVAAA
-479 RVATLNQDTTGN
+479 RIDDLSASKITSGTFDAARIPTLNQNT
-491 AATATALETAR
+491 
-502 TIGGVSFDG
+502 SG
-511 TANINLPGV
+511 TAGGLSGTPNISVGAVVSEHIANSGVTTSTGGFVGNLT
-520 NQAGTQD
+520 GTA
-527 TSGNATTATSATTAT
+527 SNATSATTAT
-542 NATNITLA
+542 NSTNITLA

>member
-23 DANSKSVGI
+23 DPNEKKVGI

-60 QNVNV
+60 QNANV

-78 SGIATFTGGISANQL
+78 SGIATFAGGISANQL

-133 GVTVAGIAT
+133 GVTAVGVVTAT
-142 AAALNISGVST
+142 AVNTSGVST
-153 LPTANITTLPNYPN
+153 LPTANITTLQNYPN
-167 FTGGVTVAGIVTATA
+167 FTGGVSVV
-182 VSTSGVSTL
+182 
-191 ATANITTLNNY
+191 
-202 PNFTGGVTVA
+202 
-212 GIATAAALNISGVST
+212 
-227 LPTANITTLP
+227 
-237 NYPNFTGGVTVSG
+237 G

-260 LTGNVGGNVTGNVT
+260 LTGNVVGNVT
-274 GELIGAAVTTGAYGA
+274 GELAGVAVTTGAYGA

-296 ATEFHGDGSNIT
+296 ATEFHGDGANVT
-308 GISTLNITNYSAGG
+308 GISTLNITNYGVGLGGG
-322 GGIGGD
+322 GGIGTDGSV
-328 ANINT
+328 NT
-333 TGIITAGAFFTTGII
+333 VGIITAGAFFTTGII

-391 TKISGITTATNKIE
+391 TKISGITTTTNKIE

-431 AAPHSS
+431 AAPHAS
-437 YAGNATV
+437 YSGNATV

-455 TDGSGA
+455 TGGSGA
-461 SLTNLNG
+461 GLTALNG
-468 SNIASGTISAA
+468 SNIASGTVAAA
-479 RVATLNQDTTGN
+479 RIDDLSASKITSGTFDAARIPTLNQNT
-491 AATATALETAR
+491 
-502 TIGGVSFDG
+502 SG
-511 TANINLPGV
+511 TAGGLSSTPNITVGAVVSEHIANSGVTTSTGGFVGNLT
-520 NQAGTQD
+520 GTA
-527 TSGNATTATSATTAT
+527 SNATSATSATTAS

-622 TWIKSNKPSI
+622 TWIKSNKPSV

-663 IGVLIEAVKELSQRV
+663 IGVLIEAVKDLSQRV
-678 EELERR
+678 EKLEKN

>member
-23 DANSKSVGI
+23 DANTKSVGI

-113 ITTLATADITTL
+113 ITTLAAADITTL

-133 GVTVAGIAT
+133 GLSA
-142 AAALNISGVST
+142 S
-153 LPTANITTLPNYPN
+153 
-167 FTGGVTVAGIVTATA
+167 GIVTAA
-182 VSTSGVSTL
+182 SLNISGVSTL

-202 PNFTGGVTVA
+202 PNFTGGVSV
-212 GIATAAALNISGVST
+212 V
-227 LPTANITTLP
+227 
-237 NYPNFTGGVTVSG
+237 G

-260 LTGNVGGNVTGNVT
+260 LTGNVVGNVTGNVT
-274 GELIGAAVTTGAYGA
+274 GELAGAAVTTGAYGA

-296 ATEFHGDGSNIT
+296 ATEFHGDGANVT
-308 GISTLNITNYSAGG
+308 GISTLNITNYGIGLGGG
-322 GGIGGD
+322 GGIG
-328 ANINT
+328 ANDNVNT

-468 SNIASGTISAA
+468 SNIASGTIAAA
-479 RVATLNQDTTGN
+479 RVATLNQDTSGN

-502 TIGGVSFDG
+502 DIGGVSFDGTGNINLPGVNQAGNQNTSGNAATATALETARNIGGVSFDG

-520 NQAGTQD
+520 NQSGTQD
-527 TSGNATTATSATTAT
+527 TSGTAT

-574 SSNLTYDSVDEILS
+574 SSNFTYDSVDEILS

-596 DINLKKDIEIITNA
+596 DINLKKDIEIISNA

-678 EELERR
+678 EELERN

>member
-23 DANSKSVGI
+23 DANTKRVGI

-100 LTHLESTNVRVSG
+100 LTHLESTNIRVSG
-113 ITTLATADITTL
+113 ITTLPTANITTL

-191 ATANITTLNNY
+191 ATAD
-202 PNFTGGVTVA
+202 
-212 GIATAAALNISGVST
+212 
-227 LPTANITTLP
+227 ITTLP
-237 NYPNFTGGVTVSG
+237 NYPNFTGGLSVVG
-250 VVTASSFTGN
+250 VATASSFTGD
-260 LTGNVGGNVTGNVT
+260 LTGNVVGNVT
-274 GELIGAAVTTGAYGA
+274 GELAGAAVTTGAYGA

-308 GISTLNITNYSAGG
+308 GISTLNITNYSSGG
-322 GGIGGD
+322 GGIGIND
-328 ANINT
+328 NVNT

-348 TAANFVGSGEGLT
+348 TASNFVGSGEGLT

-376 FLANVNISGITTLAN
+376 FLANVNIGGITT
-391 TKISGITTATNKIE
+391 TTNKIE

-431 AAPHSS
+431 AAPHAS
-437 YAGNATV
+437 YGGNATV

-468 SNIASGTISAA
+468 SNVASGTVAAA
-479 RVATLNQDTTGN
+479 RIDDLSASKITSGTFDAARIPTLNQDTTGN
-491 AATATALETAR
+491 A
-502 TIGGVSFDG
+502 
-511 TANINLPGV
+511 
-520 NQAGTQD
+520 D
-527 TSGNATTATSATTAT
+527 TATTATT
-542 NATNITLA
+542 ATNITLA
-550 AESSDTTCFP
+550 DESSDTTCFP
-560 VFATAATGNQAPKT
+560 VFATSATGDQAPKT
-574 SSNLTYDSVDEILS
+574 SSNLIYDSADEILS

-622 TWIKSNKPSI
+622 TWIKSNKPSV

-647 NERTDTGT
+647 NERSDTGT

-663 IGVLIEAVKELSQRV
+663 IGVLIEAVKELKGENELLREQIHDIMNTISRV
-678 EELERR
+678 KTNDDGS

>member
-23 DANSKSVGI
+23 DANTKRVGI

-46 IAATDGHFSGIITA
+46 IAATDGNFSGIITA

-78 SGIATFTGGISANQL
+78 SGIATFAGGISANQL

-113 ITTLATADITTL
+113 ITTLATAEITTL
-125 SNYPNFTG
+125 SNYPNFTQG
-133 GVTVAGIAT
+133 LSVVGVIT
-142 AAALNISGVST
+142 AASLNISGVST
-153 LPTANITTLPNYPN
+153 LATADITTLPNYPN
-167 FTGGVTVAGIVTATA
+167 FTGGVSVV
-182 VSTSGVSTL
+182 GV
-191 ATANITTLNNY
+191 I
-202 PNFTGGVTVA
+202 
-212 GIATAAALNISGVST
+212 
-227 LPTANITTLP
+227 
-237 NYPNFTGGVTVSG
+237 
-250 VVTASSFTGN
+250 TASSFTGN
-260 LTGNVGGNVTGNVT
+260 LTGNVT
-274 GELIGAAVTTGAYGA
+274 GELAGAAVTTGAYGA

-296 ATEFHGDGSNIT
+296 ATAFHGDGANVT
-308 GISTLNITNYSAGG
+308 GISTLNIANYGIGLGGG
-322 GGIGGD
+322 GGIGTNGSV
-328 ANINT
+328 NT
-333 TGIITAGAFFTTGII
+333 TGIITAAS
-348 TAANFVGSGEGLT
+348 FVGNGEGLT

-376 FLANVNISGITTLAN
+376 FLANVNIGGITT
-391 TKISGITTATNKIE
+391 TTNKIE

-455 TDGSGA
+455 TGGSGA
-461 SLTNLNG
+461 GLTALNG
-468 SNIASGTISAA
+468 SNIASGTVAAA
-479 RVATLNQDTTGN
+479 RIDDLSASKITSGTFDAARIPTLNQNT
-491 AATATALETAR
+491 
-502 TIGGVSFDG
+502 SG
-511 TANINLPGV
+511 TAGGLSGTPNITVGAVVSEHIANTGVTTSTGGFVGNLT
-520 NQAGTQD
+520 GTA
-527 TSGNATTATSATTAT
+527 SNATSATSATSATTAT

-663 IGVLIEAVKELSQRV
+663 IGVLIEAVKELSHRV

>member
-23 DANSKSVGI
+23 DANTKSVGI

-60 QNVNV
+60 QNVVV

-322 GGIGGD
+322 GGLGGD

-391 TKISGITTATNKIE
+391 TNISGITTATNKIE